1 MTLPNLTQSAEAYD
15 PMAGTLASMQEA
27 PDSFARAG
35 TGNTMAEVVASLDPN
50 PWARDGAQT
59 ASIASP
65 RRANA
70 GSTVAPSVGADVVY
84 AVLGIDPGP
93 TQTGWCI
100 YLPDAHRVLSCG
112 VAPNTQMLERLQT
125 VSYSR
130 VAMEM
135 IASYGMPVG
144 REVFETCVWIGRF
157 MQALALPESVDLV
170 YRKDVKMHLCGTNK
184 AKDGN
189 VRQAI
194 LDLFP
199 RTGGGATPQVGTK
212 AQPGPLYGVSTHAWP
227 ALGVAITSN
236 ARSGRMSQERKA

>member
-1 MTLPNLTQSAEAYD
+1 MTHPHLAAKQADIALD
-15 PMAGTLASMQEA
+15 PLAGTLAGSY
-27 PDSFARAG
+27 ARAQ
-35 TGNTMAEVVASLDPN
+35 AD
-50 PWARDGAQT
+50 PWARDGAQ
-59 ASIASP
+59 AAPHASP
-65 RRANA
+65 RCPKA
-70 GSTVAPSVGADVVY
+70 GSGVPPLPGGAPVY
-84 AVLGIDPGP
+84 AVLGVDPGP
-93 TQTGWCI
+93 TQTGWCV
-100 YLPDAHRVLSCG
+100 YLPDTHRVLSCG
-112 VAPNTQMLERLQT
+112 VAENAKMLERLRT

-170 YRKDVKMHLCGTNK
+170 YRKDVKMHLCGTTK

-212 AQPGPLYGVSTHAWP
+212 GQPGPLYGVSTHAWP

-236 ARSGRMSQERKA
+236 ARSGRKPQECAA